1 VTEPTSTVADSL
13 AAPPPAEAVAPPR
26 RRPRWPGIVS
36 FVFALLAVAGVAAGI
51 VFATSDQFLLATYIA
66 WGAIGASGLAVVMG
80 LIAVIGRFGRGWG
93 TAGTVLG
100 VVANPYLLTIALDRI
115 GGLWA

>member
-13 AAPPPAEAVAPPR
+13 AAPPPVEPVVR
-26 RRPRWPGIVS
+26 RARPRWPGILS
-36 FVFALLAVAGVAAGI
+36 FVLALLAVAGVVAGI
-51 VFATSDQFLLATYIA
+51 ILATSDLFLAATYTAWAAIA
-66 WGAIGASGLAVVMG
+66 ASGLAALLG
-80 LIAVIGRFGRGWG
+80 LIAVIAKLGRGWG
-93 TAGTVLG
+93 TAGLVLG